1 MTIRKQLFWASTAL
15 MSSFF
20 MAETA
25 SAQSTGTAA
34 VEVEQVVVTGRRGPR
49 TIDGAMVAETVGKS
63 RSSIT
68 QEFIETQAA
77 GQTINEVLN
86 LVPGMSFTN
95 NDAYGSSGGNIRL
108 HGFDGP
114 RISQTFDGM
123 PMNDSGNYSLYT
135 NQQLDSELIG
145 TASVNT
151 GTTDVDSPTASASGG
166 TINLSSIA
174 PTTEFGG
181 QIKGSLGDDDFRRVF
196 ALLNTGEIGPW
207 GTRAWLAYSDQSY
220 DKFKG
225 LGDLNKTQY
234 NFKVY
239 QPIRDNGDF
248 VSLAGH
254 WNRNRNNNYA
264 DLQLKRNADGSASL
278 ADGVTWDSDFDTKY
292 TAPTFRNGEGDY
304 DDNGNRYWGLRQNPS
319 DTGNIRAQSRITLR
333 EGLVFT
339 FDPSFQ
345 YTLATGGSGQYVM
358 AESQD
363 ARVDSRDVS
372 WMALIGSKGAG
383 GVDLNGDGDILDRV
397 RVHSTNNTHTQRYG
411 ISSSLIWKLS
421 DTQTLRAAYTL
432 DDARHRQTGLNSQ
445 IDFSNPS
452 EPRFFDPFAGLRDKE
467 HRIVNQDG
475 YEIRSRDRL
484 SYATLNQFAIEYAGR
499 FLEDTLRV
507 NVGVRAPF
515 FKREM
520 NQNCYSQSKS
530 SSVVCTTEKEIANT
544 NGTVSFAGRNSSS
557 GRPIEYIKPYSRE
570 VKFDDI
576 LPNINVSWNF
586 SGNQWVYGS
595 FAQSLTL
602 PRTDNLYTVFFDA
615 NGDITSPI
623 TEPEKTTTYDFGYRY
638 QTGVLMASANVWYT
652 KFDNR
657 IVSRYDQDLGVS
669 FDSNVG
675 DVDLYGF
682 DSQIGWSPIEGL
694 SLYATASYTD
704 SEIANDYLDGTT
716 VIKTGGKS
724 LTETP
729 DWTFGGRIQY
739 ETGPLQV
746 GAQVKYTGERWV
758 TDENDLYTEAY
769 TVVNADAKFD
779 LGYFGYKNSS
789 LALRIVNLFDENY
802 FGSISGAYNASR
814 NTYAYRG
821 APRTMQAT
829 LTYAF

>member
-1 MTIRKQLFWASTAL
+1 MTNRKQLFWATTAL
-15 MSSFF
+15 MSGVL
-20 MAETA
+20 MAGAA

-34 VEVEQVVVTGRRGPR
+34 VEIGEVVVTGQRGPR
-49 TIDGAMVAETVGKS
+49 TIDGAIVAETVGKS
-63 RSSIT
+63 RSTVTS
-68 QEFIETQAA
+68 EFIETQAA

-123 PMNDSGNYSLYT
+123 PLNDSGNYSLYS

-166 TINLSSIA
+166 TINMSSIA
-174 PTTEFGG
+174 PAMDFGG
-181 QIKGSLGDDDFRRVF
+181 RIKGSLGDNDFRRIF
-196 ALLNTGEIGPW
+196 AQVDTGEVGPL
-207 GTRAWLAYSDQSY
+207 GTRAWFAYSDQSY

-225 LGDLNKTQY
+225 QGDLNKTQY
-234 NFKVY
+234 NFMGY
-239 QPIRDNGDF
+239 QPLRDNGDF
-248 VSLAGH
+248 VSFAGH

-264 DLQLKRNADGSASL
+264 DLQLQRNADGSAGL
-278 ADGVTWDSDFDTKY
+278 ANGVTWNSDFDNTY
-292 TAPTFRNGEGDY
+292 TAPTFRNGQADV
-304 DDNGNRYWGLRQNPS
+304 DSNGNRFWALRQNPS
-319 DTGNIRAQSRITLR
+319 DTGNLRAQSRFTLR
-333 EGLVFT
+333 DNLIFT

-345 YTLATGGSGQYVM
+345 YTLATGGSGQFVLS
-358 AESQD
+358 ETD
-363 ARVDSRDVS
+363 R
-372 WMALIGSKGAG
+372 LIRGSKTTG
-383 GVDLNGDGDILDRV
+383 GVDLNGDGDTLDSV

-432 DDARHRQTGLNSQ
+432 DDARHRQTGHYGQ

-452 EPRFFDPFAGLRDKE
+452 EPRFFDVFAGLHDRE
-467 HRIVNQDG
+467 HRITNLDG
-475 YEIRSRDRL
+475 YELRARDRL
-484 SYATLNQFAIEYAGR
+484 SYATLNQFAVEYAGR
-499 FLEDTLRV
+499 FLDDSLRV

-520 NQNCYSQSKS
+520 NQYCYSQYKS
-530 SSVVCTTEKEIANT
+530 SSVVCSTETAVKQADGTYKLGTRTQSYIA
-544 NGTVSFAGRNSSS
+544 
-557 GRPIEYIKPYSRE
+557 PYSRE

-576 LPNINVSWNF
+576 LPNVNVSWNF
-586 SGNQWVYGS
+586 SGAHSVYGS

-602 PRTDNLYTVFFDA
+602 PRTDNLYTVFFDTD
-615 NGDITSPI
+615 GGITSPI

-638 QTGVLMASANVWYT
+638 QTGTLIASANVWYT

-682 DSQIGWSPIEGL
+682 DSQVGWSPVEGL

-716 VIKTGGKS
+716 LIKTGGKS

-729 DWTFGGRIQY
+729 DWTFGGRVQY

-758 TDENDLYTEAY
+758 TDENDMYTEAY

-789 LALRIVNLFDENY
+789 LALRVVNLLDEKY
-802 FGSISGAYNASR
+802 FGSISGAYNSSR
-814 NTYAYRG
+814 STYAYRG

>member
-1 MTIRKQLFWASTAL
+1 MALRLHHWGYQQMTNRKQLFWATTAL
-15 MSSFF
+15 MSGLLVTG
-20 MAETA
+20 AA

-34 VEVEQVVVTGRRGPR
+34 VEIGEVVVTGQRGPR
-49 TIDGAMVAETVGKS
+49 NIDGAIVAETVGKS
-63 RSSIT
+63 RSTVTS
-68 QEFIETQAA
+68 EFIETQAA

-123 PMNDSGNYSLYT
+123 PLNDSGNYSLYT
-135 NQQLDSELIG
+135 NQQLDSDLIAS
-145 TASVNT
+145 ASVNT

-166 TINLSSIA
+166 TINMSSIT

-181 QIKGSLGDDDFRRVF
+181 RIKGSLGDDNFRRVF
-196 ALLNTGEIGPW
+196 ALLNTGEVGPF

-225 LGDLNKTQY
+225 QGDLNKIQY

-239 QPIRDNGDF
+239 QPLRDNGDF
-248 VSLAGH
+248 ISLAGH

-264 DLQLKRNADGSASL
+264 DLQLQRNADGSAGL
-278 ADGVTWDSDFDTKY
+278 ANGVTWDSDFDNKY
-292 TAPTFRNGEGDY
+292 TAPTYRTGVADVDSNS
-304 DDNGNRYWGLRQNPS
+304 NRFWALRQNPS
-319 DTGNIRAQSRITLR
+319 DTGNLRAQSRFTLR
-333 EGLVFT
+333 DNLIFT

-345 YTLATGGSGQYVM
+345 YTLATGGSGQFVLS
-358 AESQD
+358 ETD
-363 ARVDSRDVS
+363 RTIR
-372 WMALIGSKGAG
+372 GSKTTG
-383 GVDLNGDGDILDRV
+383 GVDLNGDGDTLDSV

-432 DDARHRQTGLNSQ
+432 DDARHRQTGLNSL
-445 IDFSNPS
+445 IDFSNPT
-452 EPRFFDPFAGLRDKE
+452 EPRFFDAFAGLRDKE
-467 HRIVNQDG
+467 HRIVNLDG

-484 SYATLNQFAIEYAGR
+484 SYAILNQFAVEYAGR

-507 NVGVRAPF
+507 NVGIRAPF

-520 NQNCYSQSKS
+520 NQYCYSQYKS
-530 SSVVCTTEKEIANT
+530 SSVVCSTETAVKQADGTYKLGTRTQSYIA
-544 NGTVSFAGRNSSS
+544 
-557 GRPIEYIKPYSRE
+557 PYERE

-576 LPNINVSWNF
+576 LPNVNVSWNV
-586 SGNQWVYGS
+586 SGAHWVYGS

-602 PRTDNLYTVFFDA
+602 PRTDNLYTVYFDA

-638 QTGVLMASANVWYT
+638 QTGALIASANVWYT

-682 DSQIGWSPIEGL
+682 DSQIGWSPVEGL

-716 VIKTGGKS
+716 LIKTGGKS

-729 DWTFGGRIQY
+729 DWTFGGRVQY

-758 TDENDLYTEAY
+758 TDENDMYTEGY
-769 TVVNADAKFD
+769 TVVNADAQFD

-789 LALRIVNLFDENY
+789 LALRVVNLLDEKY
-802 FGSISGAYNASR
+802 FGSISGAYNSSR
-814 NTYAYRG
+814 STYAYRG
-821 APRTMQAT
+821 APRTLQAT
-829 LTYAF
+829 VTYAF

>member
-1 MTIRKQLFWASTAL
+1 MTNRKQLFWATTAL
-15 MSSFF
+15 MSGLF
-20 MAETA
+20 MAGAA

-34 VEVEQVVVTGRRGPR
+34 VEIGEVVVTGQRGPR
-49 TIDGAMVAETVGKS
+49 NIDGAIVAETVGKS
-63 RSSIT
+63 RSTVT
-68 QEFIETQAA
+68 QEFIESQAS

-86 LVPGMSFTN
+86 LDPGMSFTN

-123 PMNDSGNYSLYT
+123 PLNDSGNYSLYS
-135 NQQLDSELIG
+135 NQQLDGELIG

-166 TINLSSIA
+166 TINMSSIGA
-174 PTTEFGG
+174 TPDFGG
-181 QIKGSLGDDDFRRVF
+181 RIKASYGDNDFRRIF
-196 ALLNTGEIGPW
+196 GLLNTGEVGPF

-220 DKFKG
+220 DKYKG
-225 LGDLNKTQY
+225 QGDLGKIQY
-234 NFKVY
+234 NFKVF

-248 VSLAGH
+248 ISLAGH

-264 DLQLKRNADGSASL
+264 DLQLQRNADGSAGL
-278 ADGVTWDSDFDTKY
+278 ANGVTWNSDFDNNY
-292 TAPTFRNGEGDY
+292 TAPTFRKGVADVDG
-304 DDNGNRYWGLRQNPS
+304 NGNRFWSLRQNPS
-319 DTGNIRAQSRITLR
+319 DTGNLRAQSRFTLR
-333 EGLVFT
+333 DNLIFT

-345 YTLATGGSGQYVM
+345 YTLATGGSGQFTLR
-358 AESQD
+358 END
-363 ARVDSRDVS
+363 A
-372 WMALIGSKGAG
+372 ALRGSKTTG
-383 GVDLNGDGDILDRV
+383 GVDLNGDTDILDTV
-397 RVHSTNNTHTQRYG
+397 RVHSTNVTHTQRYG

-432 DDARHRQTGLNSQ
+432 DHARHRQTGLYGQ
-445 IDFSNPS
+445 IDFSNPT
-452 EPRFFDPFAGLRDKE
+452 EPRFFDAFAGLRDEE
-467 HRIVNQDG
+467 HRIVNLDG
-475 YEIRSRDRL
+475 YELRARDRL
-484 SYATLNQFAIEYAGR
+484 SYAILNQFAVEYAGR

-507 NVGVRAPF
+507 NVGIRAPY

-520 NQNCYSQSKS
+520 NQYCYSQYKS
-530 SSVVCTTEKEIANT
+530 SSVVCSTENAVKQADGTYKLGTRSQSYIA
-544 NGTVSFAGRNSSS
+544 
-557 GRPIEYIKPYSRE
+557 PYSRE

-576 LPNINVSWNF
+576 LPNVNVSWNF
-586 SGNQWVYGS
+586 TGAHWVYGS

-602 PRTDNLYTVFFDA
+602 PRTDNLYTVFFDTD
-615 NGDITSPI
+615 GEITSPI
-623 TEPEKTTTYDFGYRY
+623 TQPEKTTTYDFGYRY
-638 QTGVLMASANVWYT
+638 QTGTLIASANVWYT

-682 DSQIGWSPIEGL
+682 DSQIGWSPVEGL

-729 DWTFGGRIQY
+729 DWTFGGRVQY
-739 ETGPLQV
+739 ETGPLQL

-758 TDENDLYTEAY
+758 TDENDMFTEAY

-779 LGYFGYKNSS
+779 LGYFGYKNSN
-789 LALRIVNLFDENY
+789 LALRIVNLLDEKY
-802 FGSISGAYNASR
+802 FGSISGAYNSSR
-814 NTYAYRG
+814 STYAYRG
-821 APRTMQAT
+821 APRTLQAT

>member
-1 MTIRKQLFWASTAL
+1 MTTRKQLFWATTAL
-15 MSSFF
+15 VSGVL
-20 MAETA
+20 MAGAA

-34 VEVEQVVVTGRRGPR
+34 VEIGEVVVTGQRGPR
-49 TIDGAMVAETVGKS
+49 TIDGAIVAEKVGKS
-63 RSSIT
+63 RSTVTS
-68 QEFIETQAA
+68 EFIETQAA

-123 PMNDSGNYSLYT
+123 PLNDSGNYSLYT
-135 NQQLDSELIG
+135 NQQLDSDLIAS
-145 TASVNT
+145 ASVNT

-166 TINLSSIA
+166 TINMSSIN
-174 PTTEFGG
+174 PTSEFGG
-181 QIKGSLGDDDFRRVF
+181 RIKGSLGDDNFRRVF
-196 ALLNTGEIGPW
+196 ALVNTGEVGPF
-207 GTRAWLAYSDQSY
+207 GTSAWFAYSDQSY

-225 LGDLNKTQY
+225 RGDLNKTQY

-239 QPIRDNGDF
+239 QPLRDNGDF
-248 VSLAGH
+248 VSVAAH

-264 DLQLKRNADGSASL
+264 DLQLQRNADGSASL
-278 ADGVTWDSDFDTKY
+278 ANGVTWNSDFDTKY
-292 TAPTFRNGEGDY
+292 NLPTPCLDSNKNPIPGAQCDT
-304 DDNGNRYWGLRQNPS
+304 NSNRFWALRQNPS
-319 DTGNIRAQSRITLR
+319 DTGNIRAQSRFTLR
-333 EGLVFT
+333 DNLIFT

-345 YTLATGGSGQYVM
+345 YTLATGGSGQFVLS
-358 AESQD
+358 ETD
-363 ARVDSRDVS
+363 RTIR
-372 WMALIGSKGAG
+372 GSKTTG
-383 GVDLNGDGDILDRV
+383 GVDLNGDGDILDSV

-421 DTQTLRAAYTL
+421 DSQTLRAAYTL
-432 DDARHRQTGLNSQ
+432 DDARHRQTGLNSL
-445 IDFSNPS
+445 IDFSNPTD
-452 EPRFFDPFAGLRDKE
+452 PRFFDPFAGLRDKE
-467 HRIVNQDG
+467 HRIVNLDG

-484 SYATLNQFAIEYAGR
+484 SYATLNQLAVEYSGR

-507 NVGVRAPF
+507 SVGIRAPF

-520 NQNCYSQSKS
+520 NQNCYSQSKT
-530 SSVVCTTEKEIANT
+530 SSVACTTETAVKQPDGTYKLGTRTQSYIA
-544 NGTVSFAGRNSSS
+544 
-557 GRPIEYIKPYSRE
+557 PYSRE
-570 VKFDDI
+570 VEFDDI

-586 SGNQWVYGS
+586 SGAHSVYGS

-602 PRTDNLYTVFFDA
+602 PRTDNLYTVFFDTD
-615 NGDITSPI
+615 GDITSPI

-638 QTGVLMASANVWYT
+638 QTGTLIASANLWYT
-652 KFDNR
+652 QFQNR

-682 DSQIGWSPIEGL
+682 DSQVGWSPVEGL

-729 DWTFGGRIQY
+729 DWTFGGRVQY

-758 TDENDLYTEAY
+758 TDVNDLYTEAY

-789 LALRIVNLFDENY
+789 LALRVVNLFDEKY
-802 FGSISGAYNASR
+802 FGSISGATDATKA
-814 NTYAYRG
+814 TYAYRG
-821 APRTMQAT
+821 APRTLQAT
-829 LTYAF
+829 VTYAF

>member
-1 MTIRKQLFWASTAL
+1 MTNRKQLFWATTAL
-15 MSSFF
+15 MSGVL
-20 MAETA
+20 MAGAA

-34 VEVEQVVVTGRRGPR
+34 VEIGEVVVTGQRGPR
-49 TIDGAMVAETVGKS
+49 NIDGAIVAETVGKS
-63 RSSIT
+63 RSTVTS
-68 QEFIETQAA
+68 EFIETQAA

-123 PMNDSGNYSLYT
+123 PLNDSGNYSLYT
-135 NQQLDSELIG
+135 NQQLDSDLIAS
-145 TASVNT
+145 ASVNT

-166 TINLSSIA
+166 TINMSSIT

-181 QIKGSLGDDDFRRVF
+181 RIKASLGDDNFRRVF
-196 ALLNTGEIGPW
+196 ALLNTGEVGPF

-225 LGDLNKTQY
+225 QGDLNKIQY

-239 QPIRDNGDF
+239 QPLRDNGDF
-248 VSLAGH
+248 ISLAGH

-264 DLQLKRNADGSASL
+264 DLQLQRNADGSAGL
-278 ADGVTWDSDFDTKY
+278 ATGVTWDSDFDNKY
-292 TAPTFRNGEGDY
+292 TAPTYRTGVADVDSNS
-304 DDNGNRYWGLRQNPS
+304 NRFWALRQNPS
-319 DTGNIRAQSRITLR
+319 DTGNLRAQSRFTLR
-333 EGLVFT
+333 DNLIFT

-345 YTLATGGSGQYVM
+345 YTLATGGSGQFVLS
-358 AESQD
+358 ETD
-363 ARVDSRDVS
+363 RTIR
-372 WMALIGSKGAG
+372 GSKTTG
-383 GVDLNGDGDILDRV
+383 GVDLNGDGDTLDSV

-432 DDARHRQTGLNSQ
+432 DDARHRQTGLNSL
-445 IDFSNPS
+445 IDFSNPT
-452 EPRFFDPFAGLRDKE
+452 EPRFFDAFAGLRDKE
-467 HRIVNQDG
+467 HRIVNLDG

-484 SYATLNQFAIEYAGR
+484 SYAILNQFAVEYAGR

-507 NVGVRAPF
+507 NVGIRAPF

-520 NQNCYSQSKS
+520 NQYCYSQYKS
-530 SSVVCTTEKEIANT
+530 SSVVCSTETAVKQADGTYKLGTRTQSYIA
-544 NGTVSFAGRNSSS
+544 
-557 GRPIEYIKPYSRE
+557 PYERE

-576 LPNINVSWNF
+576 LPNVNVSWNV
-586 SGNQWVYGS
+586 SGAHWVYGS

-602 PRTDNLYTVFFDA
+602 PRTDNLYTVYFDA

-638 QTGVLMASANVWYT
+638 QTGALIASANVWYT

-682 DSQIGWSPIEGL
+682 DSQIGWSPVEGL

-716 VIKTGGKS
+716 LIKTGGKS

-729 DWTFGGRIQY
+729 DWTFGGRVQY

-758 TDENDLYTEAY
+758 TDENDMYTEGY
-769 TVVNADAKFD
+769 TVVNADAQFD

-789 LALRIVNLFDENY
+789 LALRVVNLLDEKY
-802 FGSISGAYNASR
+802 FGSISGAYNSSR
-814 NTYAYRG
+814 STYAYRG
-821 APRTMQAT
+821 APRTLQAT
-829 LTYAF
+829 VTYAF

>member
-1 MTIRKQLFWASTAL
+1 MTNRKQLFWATTAL
-15 MSSFF
+15 MSGVL
-20 MAETA
+20 MAGAA

-34 VEVEQVVVTGRRGPR
+34 VEIDEVVVTGQRGPR
-49 TIDGAMVAETVGKS
+49 NIDGAIVAETVGKS
-63 RSSIT
+63 RSTVTS
-68 QEFIETQAA
+68 EFIETQAA

-123 PMNDSGNYSLYT
+123 PLNDSGNYSLYT
-135 NQQLDSELIG
+135 NQQLDSDLIAS
-145 TASVNT
+145 ASVNT

-166 TINLSSIA
+166 TINMSSIR

-181 QIKGSLGDDDFRRVF
+181 RIKGSLGDDNFRRVF
-196 ALLNTGEIGPW
+196 ALLNTGEVGPL
-207 GTRAWLAYSDQSY
+207 GTTAWFAYSDQSY

-225 LGDLNKTQY
+225 QGDLNKTQY
-234 NFKVY
+234 NFKVF
-239 QPIRDNGDF
+239 QPLRDNGDF

-264 DLQLKRNADGSASL
+264 DLQLQRNADGSASL
-278 ADGVTWDSDFDTKY
+278 ANGVTWDSDFDNTY
-292 TAPTFRNGEGDY
+292 TAPTYRNGVADVDG
-304 DDNGNRYWGLRQNPS
+304 NSNRYWGLRQNPS
-319 DTGNIRAQSRITLR
+319 DTGNLRAQSRFTLR
-333 EGLVFT
+333 DNLIFT

-345 YTLATGGSGQYVM
+345 YTLATGGSGQFVLS
-358 AESQD
+358 ETDRLIRGSQTT
-363 ARVDSRDVS
+363 
-372 WMALIGSKGAG
+372 G
-383 GVDLNGDGDILDRV
+383 GVDLNGDGDTMDSV
-397 RVHSTNNTHTQRYG
+397 RVHSTSNTHTQRYG

-421 DTQTLRAAYTL
+421 DTQTLRGAYTL
-432 DDARHRQTGLNSQ
+432 DNARHRQTGMYGQ
-445 IDFSNPS
+445 IDFSNPT
-452 EPRFFDPFAGLRDKE
+452 EPRFFDVFAGLHDKE
-467 HRIVNQDG
+467 HRIANLDG
-475 YEIRSRDRL
+475 YELRSRDRL
-484 SYATLNQFAIEYAGR
+484 SYAILNQFAVEYAGR

-530 SSVVCTTEKEIANT
+530 SSVVCSTETAVKQADGTYKLGTRSQSYIA
-544 NGTVSFAGRNSSS
+544 
-557 GRPIEYIKPYSRE
+557 PYSRE
-570 VKFDDI
+570 VEFDDI
-576 LPNINVSWNF
+576 LPNVNVSWNF
-586 SGNQWVYGS
+586 TGAHWVYGS

-602 PRTDNLYTVFFDA
+602 PRTDNLYTVFFDTD
-615 NGDITSPI
+615 GDITSPI

-638 QTGVLMASANVWYT
+638 QTGTLIASANVWYT

-682 DSQIGWSPIEGL
+682 DSQIGWSPVEGL

-729 DWTFGGRIQY
+729 DWTFGGRVQY

-789 LALRIVNLFDENY
+789 LALRVVNLLDEKY
-802 FGSISGAYNASR
+802 FGSISGATNASR
-814 NTYAYRG
+814 STYAYRG
-821 APRTMQAT
+821 APRTLQAT

>member
-1 MTIRKQLFWASTAL
+1 MNNRKSLIWATTAL
-15 MSSFF
+15 VGSLAFVG
-20 MAETA
+20 AA
-25 SAQSTGTAA
+25 SAQSTGTEA
-34 VEVEQVVVTGRRGPR
+34 VEVQEVVVTGARGPR
-49 TIDGAMVAETVGKS
+49 TIDGAIVAETVGKS
-63 RSSIT
+63 RSTIT
-68 QEFIETQAA
+68 QEFISTQAA
-77 GQTINEVLN
+77 GQSINEILN

-123 PMNDSGNYSLYT
+123 PLNDSGNYSLYS

-145 TASVNT
+145 SASVNT

-166 TINLSSIA
+166 TINMSSIA
-174 PTTEFGG
+174 VPSEFGG
-181 QIKGSLGDDDFRRVF
+181 RVIGSLGDNAFRRVF
-196 ALLNTGEIGPW
+196 AQLNTGEVGPF
-207 GTRAWLAYSDQSY
+207 GTRAWFAYSDQSY
-220 DKFKG
+220 DKYKG
-225 LGDLNKTQY
+225 QGDLNKTQY
-234 NFKVY
+234 NFKVF

-264 DLQLKRNADGSASL
+264 DLQLQRNADGSASL
-278 ADGVTWDSDFDTKY
+278 ANGVTWNSDFDNNY
-292 TAPTFRNGEGDY
+292 TAPTYRNGLADVDG
-304 DDNGNRYWGLRQNPS
+304 NSNRYWALRQNPS
-319 DTGNIRAQSRITLR
+319 DTGNIRAQSRFTLADN
-333 EGLVFT
+333 LIFT

-345 YTLATGGSGQYVM
+345 YTLATGGSGQFVLS
-358 AESQD
+358 ETD
-363 ARVDSRDVS
+363 RTIR
-372 WMALIGSKGAG
+372 GSKTTG
-383 GVDLNGDGDILDRV
+383 GVDLNGDGDILDSV

-432 DDARHRQTGLNSQ
+432 DDARHRQTGLNSK
-445 IDFSNPS
+445 IDFSNPTS
-452 EPRFFDPFAGLRDKE
+452 PRFFDAFAGLRDE
-467 HRIVNQDG
+467 GHRIVNLDG

-484 SYATLNQFAIEYAGR
+484 SSAILNQFAVEYVGR
-499 FLEDTLRV
+499 FLDDSVRV
-507 NVGVRAPF
+507 NLGLRAPF
-515 FKREM
+515 FKREL

-530 SSVVCTTEKEIANT
+530 SSVVCGTETAVRQAD
-544 NGTVSFAGRNSSS
+544 GTFKLGTRTASYLA
-557 GRPIEYIKPYSRE
+557 PYSRE
-570 VKFDDI
+570 VEFDDI
-576 LPNINVSWNF
+576 LPNVNVSWNF
-586 SGNQWVYGS
+586 SGPHSVYGS

-602 PRTDNLYTVFFDA
+602 PRTDNLYTVFFDTA
-615 NGDITSPI
+615 GNITSPI

-638 QTGVLMASANVWYT
+638 QTGTLIASANAWYT

-657 IVSRYDQDLGVS
+657 IVSRFDQDLGVS

-675 DVDLYGF
+675 NVDLYGF
-682 DSQIGWSPIEGL
+682 DSQIGWSPVEGL

-716 VIKTGGKS
+716 IVRTGGKS

-729 DWTFGGRIQY
+729 DWTFGGRVQY

-746 GAQVKYTGERWV
+746 GAQVKYTGERFV

-789 LALRIVNLFDENY
+789 AALRVVNLLDEEY
-802 FGSISGAYNASR
+802 FGSISGARNASSS
-814 NTYAYRG
+814 TFAFRG
-821 APRTMQAT
+821 APRTIQAT
-829 LTYAF
+829 VTYAF

>member
-1 MTIRKQLFWASTAL
+1 MNTRKSLIWATTAL
-15 MSSFF
+15 AGSLAF
-20 MAETA
+20 AGAA
-25 SAQSTGTAA
+25 SAQSTGTEA
-34 VEVEQVVVTGRRGPR
+34 VEVGEVVVTGVRGPR
-49 TIDGAMVAETVGKS
+49 TIDGVIAAESVGKS
-63 RSSIT
+63 RSTVT
-68 QEFIETQAA
+68 QEFISTQAA
-77 GQTINEVLN
+77 GQSINEVLN

-123 PMNDSGNYSLYT
+123 PLNDSGNYSLYT
-135 NQQLDSELIG
+135 NQQLDGELIG
-145 TASVNT
+145 SASVNT

-166 TINLSSIA
+166 TINMSSIA
-174 PTTEFGG
+174 VPSEFGG
-181 QIKGSLGDDDFRRVF
+181 RVIGSYGDNDFRRVF
-196 ALLNTGEIGPW
+196 AQLNTGEVGPF

-220 DKFKG
+220 DKYKG
-225 LGDLNKTQY
+225 QGDLNKIQY
-234 NFKVY
+234 NFKIF
-239 QPIRDNGDF
+239 QPIRSNGDF

-264 DLQLKRNADGSASL
+264 DLQLQRNADGSAGL
-278 ADGVTWDSDFDTKY
+278 ANGVTWNSDFDNNYY
-292 TAPTFRNGEGDY
+292 TTPTFRNGLADLESTSSSTS
-304 DDNGNRYWGLRQNPS
+304 RYWALRQNPS
-319 DTGNIRAQSRITLR
+319 DTGNLRAQSRFTLADN
-333 EGLVFT
+333 LIFT

-358 AESQD
+358 AESAAGASGASD
-363 ARVDSRDVS
+363 TS
-372 WMALIGSKGAG
+372 WMPLAGSSGTG

-432 DDARHRQTGLNSQ
+432 DDARHRQTGLNSR
-445 IDFSNPS
+445 IDFSNPTA
-452 EPRFFDPFAGLRDKE
+452 PRFFDPFAGLRDEE
-467 HRIVNQDG
+467 HRIINRDG
-475 YEIRSRDRL
+475 YEIRVRDRL
-484 SYATLNQFAIEYAGR
+484 SYATLNQFAVEYVGR
-499 FLEDTLRV
+499 FLDDSLRL
-507 NVGVRAPF
+507 NLGIRAPF

-520 NQNCYSQSKS
+520 NQYCYSQSRS
-530 SSVVCTTEKEIANT
+530 SSVVCTTETAVRQTDGTYKVGTRAQSYIA
-544 NGTVSFAGRNSSS
+544 
-557 GRPIEYIKPYSRE
+557 PYSRD

-576 LPNINVSWNF
+576 LPNVNVSWNF
-586 SGNQWVYGS
+586 AGAHSVYGS

-615 NGDITSPI
+615 DGDITSPI
-623 TEPEKTTTYDFGYRY
+623 TEPEKTTTYDVGYRY
-638 QTGVLMASANVWYT
+638 QTGTLIASANVWYT

-657 IVSRYDQDLGVS
+657 IVSRYDQELGVS

-675 DVDLYGF
+675 AVDLYGF
-682 DSQIGWSPIEGL
+682 DSQVGWSPVEGL

-716 VIKTGGKS
+716 VVRTGGKS

-729 DWTFGGRIQY
+729 DWTFGGRVQY

-789 LALRIVNLFDENY
+789 LALSVVNLLDEEY
-802 FGSISGAYNASR
+802 FGSISGARNASSS
-814 NTYAYRG
+814 TYAYRG
-821 APRTMQAT
+821 APRTVQAT
-829 LTYAF
+829 VTYAF

>member
-333 EGLVFT
+333 EGLIFT

-397 RVHSTNNTHTQRYG
+397 RVHS
-411 ISSSLIWKLS
+411 
-421 DTQTLRAAYTL
+421 
-432 DDARHRQTGLNSQ
+432 
-445 IDFSNPS
+445 
-452 EPRFFDPFAGLRDKE
+452 
-467 HRIVNQDG
+467 NQ
-475 YEIRSRDRL
+475 
-484 SYATLNQFAIEYAGR
+484 QH
-499 FLEDTLRV
+499 
-507 NVGVRAPF
+507 
-515 FKREM
+515 
-520 NQNCYSQSKS
+520 
-530 SSVVCTTEKEIANT
+530 
-544 NGTVSFAGRNSSS
+544 
-557 GRPIEYIKPYSRE
+557 PY
-570 VKFDDI
+570 
-576 LPNINVSWNF
+576 P
-586 SGNQWVYGS
+586 
-595 FAQSLTL
+595 
-602 PRTDNLYTVFFDA
+602 
-615 NGDITSPI
+615 
-623 TEPEKTTTYDFGYRY
+623 
-638 QTGVLMASANVWYT
+638 
-652 KFDNR
+652 
-657 IVSRYDQDLGVS
+657 
-669 FDSNVG
+669 
-675 DVDLYGF
+675 
-682 DSQIGWSPIEGL
+682 
-694 SLYATASYTD
+694 
-704 SEIANDYLDGTT
+704 
-716 VIKTGGKS
+716 
-724 LTETP
+724 
-729 DWTFGGRIQY
+729 
-739 ETGPLQV
+739 
-746 GAQVKYTGERWV
+746 
-758 TDENDLYTEAY
+758 
-769 TVVNADAKFD
+769 
-779 LGYFGYKNSS
+779 
-789 LALRIVNLFDENY
+789 ALRHQLVADLEAVGHADSARRLHP
-802 FGSISGAYNASR
+802 G
-814 NTYAYRG
+814 
-821 APRTMQAT
+821 
-829 LTYAF
+829 

>member
-1 MTIRKQLFWASTAL
+1 MTTRKQLFWATTAL
-15 MSSFF
+15 MSGVL
-20 MAETA
+20 MAGAA

-34 VEVEQVVVTGRRGPR
+34 VEIDEVVVTGQRGPR
-49 TIDGAMVAETVGKS
+49 TIDGAIVAEKVGKS
-63 RSSIT
+63 RSTIT

-123 PMNDSGNYSLYT
+123 PLNDSGNYSLYT
-135 NQQLDSELIG
+135 NQQLDSDLIAS
-145 TASVNT
+145 ASVNT

-166 TINLSSIA
+166 TINMSSIR

-181 QIKGSLGDDDFRRVF
+181 RIKGSLGDDNFRRVF
-196 ALLNTGEIGPW
+196 ALLNTGEVGPL
-207 GTRAWLAYSDQSY
+207 GTTAWFAYSDQSY

-225 LGDLNKTQY
+225 QGDLNKTQY
-234 NFKVY
+234 NFKVF
-239 QPIRDNGDF
+239 QPLRDNGDF

-264 DLQLKRNADGSASL
+264 DLQLQRNADGSASL
-278 ADGVTWDSDFDTKY
+278 ANGVTWDSDFDNSY
-292 TAPTFRNGEGDY
+292 TAPTYRNGVADVDG
-304 DDNGNRYWGLRQNPS
+304 NSNRYWGLRQNPS
-319 DTGNIRAQSRITLR
+319 DTGNLRAQSRFTLR
-333 EGLVFT
+333 DNLIFT

-345 YTLATGGSGQYVM
+345 YTLATGGSGQFVLS
-358 AESQD
+358 ETDRLIRGSQTT
-363 ARVDSRDVS
+363 
-372 WMALIGSKGAG
+372 G
-383 GVDLNGDGDILDRV
+383 GVDLNGDGDTMDSV
-397 RVHSTNNTHTQRYG
+397 RVHSTSNTHTQRYG

-421 DTQTLRAAYTL
+421 DTQTLRGAYTL
-432 DDARHRQTGLNSQ
+432 DNARHRQTGMYGQ
-445 IDFSNPS
+445 IDFSNPT
-452 EPRFFDPFAGLRDKE
+452 EPRFFDVFAGLHDKE
-467 HRIVNQDG
+467 HRIANLDG
-475 YEIRSRDRL
+475 YELRSRDRL
-484 SYATLNQFAIEYAGR
+484 SYAILNQFAVEYAGR

-530 SSVVCTTEKEIANT
+530 SSVVCSTETAVKQADGTYKLGTRSQSYIA
-544 NGTVSFAGRNSSS
+544 
-557 GRPIEYIKPYSRE
+557 PYSRE
-570 VKFDDI
+570 VEFDDI
-576 LPNINVSWNF
+576 LPNVNVSWNF
-586 SGNQWVYGS
+586 TGAHWVYGS

-602 PRTDNLYTVFFDA
+602 PRTDNLYTVFFDTD
-615 NGDITSPI
+615 GDITSPI

-638 QTGVLMASANVWYT
+638 QTGTLIASANVWYT

-682 DSQIGWSPIEGL
+682 DSQIGWSPVEGL

-729 DWTFGGRIQY
+729 DWTFGGRVQY

-789 LALRIVNLFDENY
+789 LALRVVNLLDEKY
-802 FGSISGAYNASR
+802 FGSISGATNASR
-814 NTYAYRG
+814 STYAYRG
-821 APRTMQAT
+821 APRTLQAT

>member
-1 MTIRKQLFWASTAL
+1 MTNRKQLFWATTAL
-15 MSSFF
+15 MSGLLVTG
-20 MAETA
+20 AA

-34 VEVEQVVVTGRRGPR
+34 VEIGEVVVTGQRGPR
-49 TIDGAMVAETVGKS
+49 NIDGAIVAETVGKS
-63 RSSIT
+63 RSTVTS
-68 QEFIETQAA
+68 EFIETQAA

-123 PMNDSGNYSLYT
+123 PLNDSGNYSLYT
-135 NQQLDSELIG
+135 NQQLDSDLIAS
-145 TASVNT
+145 ASVNT

-166 TINLSSIA
+166 TINMSSIT

-181 QIKGSLGDDDFRRVF
+181 RIKGSLGDDNFRRVF
-196 ALLNTGEIGPW
+196 ALLNTGEVGPF

-225 LGDLNKTQY
+225 QGDLNKIQY

-239 QPIRDNGDF
+239 QPLRDNGDF
-248 VSLAGH
+248 ISLAGH

-264 DLQLKRNADGSASL
+264 DLQLQRNADGSAGL
-278 ADGVTWDSDFDTKY
+278 ANGVTWDSDFDNKY
-292 TAPTFRNGEGDY
+292 TAPTYRTGVADVDSNS
-304 DDNGNRYWGLRQNPS
+304 NRFWALRQNPS
-319 DTGNIRAQSRITLR
+319 DTGNLRAQSRFTLR
-333 EGLVFT
+333 DNLIFT

-345 YTLATGGSGQYVM
+345 YTLATGGSGQFVLS
-358 AESQD
+358 ETD
-363 ARVDSRDVS
+363 RTIR
-372 WMALIGSKGAG
+372 GSKTTG
-383 GVDLNGDGDILDRV
+383 GVDLNGDGDTLDSV

-432 DDARHRQTGLNSQ
+432 DDARHRQTGLNSL
-445 IDFSNPS
+445 IDFSNPT
-452 EPRFFDPFAGLRDKE
+452 EPRFFDAFAGLRDKE
-467 HRIVNQDG
+467 HRIVNLDG

-484 SYATLNQFAIEYAGR
+484 SYAILNQFAVEYAGR

-507 NVGVRAPF
+507 NVGIRAPF

-520 NQNCYSQSKS
+520 NQYCYSQYKS
-530 SSVVCTTEKEIANT
+530 SSVVCSTETAVKQADGTYKLGTRTQSYIA
-544 NGTVSFAGRNSSS
+544 
-557 GRPIEYIKPYSRE
+557 PYERE

-576 LPNINVSWNF
+576 LPNVNVSWNV
-586 SGNQWVYGS
+586 SGAHWVYGS

-602 PRTDNLYTVFFDA
+602 PRTDNLYTVYFDA

-638 QTGVLMASANVWYT
+638 QTGALIASANVWYT

-682 DSQIGWSPIEGL
+682 DSQIGWSPVEGL

-716 VIKTGGKS
+716 LIKTGGKS

-729 DWTFGGRIQY
+729 DWTFGGRVQY

-758 TDENDLYTEAY
+758 TDENDMYTEGY
-769 TVVNADAKFD
+769 TVVNADAQFD

-789 LALRIVNLFDENY
+789 LALRVVNLLDEKY
-802 FGSISGAYNASR
+802 FGSISGAYNSSR
-814 NTYAYRG
+814 STYAYRG
-821 APRTMQAT
+821 APRTLQAT
-829 LTYAF
+829 VTYAF

>member
-1 MTIRKQLFWASTAL
+1 MTTRKQLFWATTAL
-15 MSSFF
+15 MSGVL
-20 MAETA
+20 MAGAA

-34 VEVEQVVVTGRRGPR
+34 VEIGEVVVTGQRGPR
-49 TIDGAMVAETVGKS
+49 TIDGAIVAEKVGKS
-63 RSSIT
+63 RSTVTS
-68 QEFIETQAA
+68 EFIETQAA

-123 PMNDSGNYSLYT
+123 PLNDSGNYSLYS

-166 TINLSSIA
+166 TINMSSIN
-174 PTTEFGG
+174 PMTEFGG
-181 QIKGSLGDDDFRRVF
+181 RIKTSLGDNDFRRVF
-196 ALLNTGEIGPW
+196 AQVDSGEFGPW

-220 DKFKG
+220 DKYKG
-225 LGDLNKTQY
+225 QGDLNKIQY
-234 NFKVY
+234 NFKVF
-239 QPIRDNGDF
+239 QPLRDNGDF

-264 DLQLKRNADGSASL
+264 DLQLQRNADGSASL
-278 ADGVTWDSDFDTKY
+278 ANGVTWDSDFDTKY
-292 TAPTFRNGEGDY
+292 NLPTPCLDANKNPIAGAQCDT
-304 DDNGNRYWGLRQNPS
+304 NSNRFWALRQNPS
-319 DTGNIRAQSRITLR
+319 DTGNLRAQSRFTLR
-333 EGLVFT
+333 DGLIFT

-345 YTLATGGSGQYVM
+345 YTLATGGSGQYVLS
-358 AESQD
+358 ETD
-363 ARVDSRDVS
+363 RTIR
-372 WMALIGSKGAG
+372 GSKTTG
-383 GVDLNGDGDILDRV
+383 GVDLNGDGDILDSV

-421 DTQTLRAAYTL
+421 DTQTLRGAYTL
-432 DDARHRQTGLNSQ
+432 DHARHRQTGLNSL
-445 IDFSNPS
+445 IDFSNPT
-452 EPRFFDPFAGLRDKE
+452 EPRFFDPFAGLRDEE
-467 HRIVNQDG
+467 HRIYNLDG

-484 SYATLNQFAIEYAGR
+484 SYAILNQFAVEYAGR

-530 SSVVCTTEKEIANT
+530 SSVVCSTETAVKQADGTYKLGTRSQSYIA
-544 NGTVSFAGRNSSS
+544 
-557 GRPIEYIKPYSRE
+557 PYSRE
-570 VKFDDI
+570 VEFDDI
-576 LPNINVSWNF
+576 LPNVNVSWNF
-586 SGNQWVYGS
+586 TGAHWVYGS

-602 PRTDNLYTVFFDA
+602 PRTDNLYTVFFDTD
-615 NGDITSPI
+615 GDITSPI

-638 QTGVLMASANVWYT
+638 QTGTLIASANVWYT

-682 DSQIGWSPIEGL
+682 DSQIGWSPVEGL

-729 DWTFGGRIQY
+729 DWTFGGRVQY

-758 TDENDLYTEAY
+758 TDENDMYTEAY

-789 LALRIVNLFDENY
+789 LALRVVNLLDEKY

-814 NTYAYRG
+814 STYAYRG
-821 APRTMQAT
+821 APRTLQAT
-829 LTYAF
+829 VTYAF

>member
-1 MTIRKQLFWASTAL
+1 MTTRKQLFWATTAL
-15 MSSFF
+15 VSGVL
-20 MAETA
+20 MAGAA

-34 VEVEQVVVTGRRGPR
+34 VEIGEVVVTGQRGPR
-49 TIDGAMVAETVGKS
+49 TIDGAIVAEKVGKS
-63 RSSIT
+63 RSTVTS
-68 QEFIETQAA
+68 EFIETQAA

-123 PMNDSGNYSLYT
+123 PLNDSGNYSLYT
-135 NQQLDSELIG
+135 NQQLDSDLIAS
-145 TASVNT
+145 ASVNT

-166 TINLSSIA
+166 TINMSSIN
-174 PTTEFGG
+174 PTSEFGG
-181 QIKGSLGDDDFRRVF
+181 RIKGSLGDDNFRRVF
-196 ALLNTGEIGPW
+196 ALVNTGEVGPF
-207 GTRAWLAYSDQSY
+207 GTSAWFAYSDQSY

-225 LGDLNKTQY
+225 RGDLNKTQY

-239 QPIRDNGDF
+239 QPLRDNGDF
-248 VSLAGH
+248 VSVAAH

-264 DLQLKRNADGSASL
+264 DLQLQRNADGSASL
-278 ADGVTWDSDFDTKY
+278 ANGVTWNSDFDTKY
-292 TAPTFRNGEGDY
+292 NLPTPCLDSNKNPIPGAQCDT
-304 DDNGNRYWGLRQNPS
+304 NSNRFWALRQNPS
-319 DTGNIRAQSRITLR
+319 DTGNIRAQSRFTLR
-333 EGLVFT
+333 DNLIFT

-345 YTLATGGSGQYVM
+345 YTLATGGSGQFVLS
-358 AESQD
+358 ETD
-363 ARVDSRDVS
+363 RTIR
-372 WMALIGSKGAG
+372 GSKTTG
-383 GVDLNGDGDILDRV
+383 GVDLNGDGDILDSV

-421 DTQTLRAAYTL
+421 DSQTLRAAYTL
-432 DDARHRQTGLNSQ
+432 DDARHRQTGLNSL
-445 IDFSNPS
+445 IDFSNPTD
-452 EPRFFDPFAGLRDKE
+452 PRFFDPFAGLRDKE
-467 HRIVNQDG
+467 HRIVNLDG

-484 SYATLNQFAIEYAGR
+484 SYATLNQLAVEYSGR

-507 NVGVRAPF
+507 SVGIRAPF

-520 NQNCYSQSKS
+520 NQNCYSQSKT
-530 SSVVCTTEKEIANT
+530 SSVACTTETAVKQPDGTYKLGTRTQSYIA
-544 NGTVSFAGRNSSS
+544 
-557 GRPIEYIKPYSRE
+557 PYSRE
-570 VKFDDI
+570 VEFDDI

-586 SGNQWVYGS
+586 SGAHSVYGS

-602 PRTDNLYTVFFDA
+602 PRTDNLYTVFFDTD
-615 NGDITSPI
+615 GDITSPI

-638 QTGVLMASANVWYT
+638 QTGTLIASANLWYT
-652 KFDNR
+652 QFQNR

-682 DSQIGWSPIEGL
+682 DSQVGWSPIEGL

-729 DWTFGGRIQY
+729 DWTFGGRVQY

-758 TDENDLYTEAY
+758 TDVNDLYTEAY

-789 LALRIVNLFDENY
+789 LALRVVNLFDEKY
-802 FGSISGAYNASR
+802 FGSISGATDATKA
-814 NTYAYRG
+814 TYAYRG
-821 APRTMQAT
+821 APRTLQAT
-829 LTYAF
+829 VTYAF

>member
-1 MTIRKQLFWASTAL
+1 MFNRKRLFWATTAL
-15 MSSFF
+15 VGSL
-20 MAETA
+20 AAAGAA
-25 SAQSTGTAA
+25 SAQSTATQS
-34 VEVEQVVVTGRRGPR
+34 VEDVVVTGQRGPR
-49 TIDGAMVAETVGKS
+49 NIDGAIVAETVGKS
-63 RSSIT
+63 RSTVT

-123 PMNDSGNYSLYT
+123 PLNDSGNYSLYS

-145 TASVNT
+145 SASVNS

-166 TINLSSIA
+166 TINMSSIA
-174 PTTEFGG
+174 VPSEFGG
-181 QIKGSLGDDDFRRVF
+181 RIKGSMGDSDFRRVF
-196 ALLNTGEIGPW
+196 AQLNTGEVGPF
-207 GTRAWLAYSDQSY
+207 GTRAWLAYSDQAY
-220 DKFKG
+220 DKYKG
-225 LGDLNKTQY
+225 LGELHKTQY
-234 NFKVY
+234 NFKIF

-264 DLQLKRNADGSASL
+264 DLQLQRNADGSASL
-278 ADGVTWDSDFDTKY
+278 ANGVTWNSDFDTNY
-292 TAPTFRNGEGDY
+292 TAPTYRNGVADVDG
-304 DDNGNRYWGLRQNPS
+304 NGNRFWALRQNPS
-319 DTGNIRAQSRITLR
+319 DTGNIRAQSRFTLR
-333 EGLVFT
+333 DNLIFT

-345 YTLATGGSGQYVM
+345 YTLATGGSGQFVV
-358 AESQD
+358 AESQ
-363 ARVDSRDVS
+363 AAAVNSRDTS
-372 WMALIGSKGAG
+372 WMALVGSKGTG
-383 GVDLNGDGDILDRV
+383 GVDLNGDGDTRDAV

-475 YEIRSRDRL
+475 YELRSRDRL
-484 SYATLNQFAIEYAGR
+484 SYATLNQFAVEYAGR

-507 NVGVRAPF
+507 NVGLRMPY

-530 SSVVCTTEKEIANT
+530 SSVVCTTETAVKQRDGTYKVGTRTQSYIA
-544 NGTVSFAGRNSSS
+544 
-557 GRPIEYIKPYSRE
+557 PYSRD
-570 VKFDDI
+570 VKFDDV
-576 LPNINVSWNF
+576 LPNVNVSWNF
-586 SGNQWVYGS
+586 SGAHSVYGS

-615 NGDITSPI
+615 KGEITSPI
-623 TEPEKTTTYDFGYRY
+623 TAPEKTTTYDLGYRY
-638 QTGVLMASANVWYT
+638 QTGALIASANVWYT
-652 KFDNR
+652 EFKNR

-675 DVDLYGF
+675 DVKLYGF
-682 DSQIGWSPIEGL
+682 DSQVGWSPMEGL

-704 SEIANDYLDGTT
+704 SEIANDYLDGTNL
-716 VIKTGGKS
+716 IKTGGKS

-729 DWTFGGRIQY
+729 DWTFGGRVQY
-739 ETGPLQV
+739 ETGPLQL

-758 TDENDLYTEAY
+758 TDINDLYTEAY

-789 LALRIVNLFDENY
+789 LALRVVNLLDEKY
-802 FGSISGAYNASR
+802 FGSISGATDASKA
-814 NTYAYRG
+814 TYAYRG
-821 APRTMQAT
+821 APRTIQAT
-829 LTYAF
+829 VTYAF

>member
-1 MTIRKQLFWASTAL
+1 VST
-15 MSSFF
+15 
-20 MAETA
+20 
-25 SAQSTGTAA
+25 
-34 VEVEQVVVTGRRGPR
+34 R
-49 TIDGAMVAETVGKS
+49 
-63 RSSIT
+63 
-68 QEFIETQAA
+68 
-77 GQTINEVLN
+77 
-86 LVPGMSFTN
+86 
-95 NDAYGSSGGNIRL
+95 
-108 HGFDGP
+108 
-114 RISQTFDGM
+114 
-123 PMNDSGNYSLYT
+123 
-135 NQQLDSELIG
+135 
-145 TASVNT
+145 
-151 GTTDVDSPTASASGG
+151 
-166 TINLSSIA
+166 
-174 PTTEFGG
+174 
-181 QIKGSLGDDDFRRVF
+181 
-196 ALLNTGEIGPW
+196 
-207 GTRAWLAYSDQSY
+207 
-220 DKFKG
+220 
-225 LGDLNKTQY
+225 
-234 NFKVY
+234 
-239 QPIRDNGDF
+239 
-248 VSLAGH
+248 
-254 WNRNRNNNYA
+254 
-264 DLQLKRNADGSASL
+264 
-278 ADGVTWDSDFDTKY
+278 
-292 TAPTFRNGEGDY
+292 
-304 DDNGNRYWGLRQNPS
+304 
-319 DTGNIRAQSRITLR
+319 
-333 EGLVFT
+333 
-339 FDPSFQ
+339 
-345 YTLATGGSGQYVM
+345 
-358 AESQD
+358 
-363 ARVDSRDVS
+363 
-372 WMALIGSKGAG
+372 
-383 GVDLNGDGDILDRV
+383 
-397 RVHSTNNTHTQRYG
+397 TNNTHTQRYG

>member
-1 MTIRKQLFWASTAL
+1 MTNRKQLFWATTAL
-15 MSSFF
+15 MSGLF
-20 MAETA
+20 MAGAA

-34 VEVEQVVVTGRRGPR
+34 VEIGEVVVTGQRGPR
-49 TIDGAMVAETVGKS
+49 NIDGAIVAETVGKS
-63 RSSIT
+63 RSTVT
-68 QEFIETQAA
+68 QEFIESQAS

-123 PMNDSGNYSLYT
+123 PLNDSGNYSLYS
-135 NQQLDSELIG
+135 NQQLDGELIG

-166 TINLSSIA
+166 TINMSSIGA
-174 PTTEFGG
+174 TPDFGG
-181 QIKGSLGDDDFRRVF
+181 RIKASYGDNDFRRIF
-196 ALLNTGEIGPW
+196 GLLNTGEVGPF

-220 DKFKG
+220 DKYKG
-225 LGDLNKTQY
+225 QGDLGKIQY
-234 NFKVY
+234 NFKVF

-248 VSLAGH
+248 ISLAGH

-264 DLQLKRNADGSASL
+264 DLQLQRNADGSAGL
-278 ADGVTWDSDFDTKY
+278 ANGVTWNSDFDNNY
-292 TAPTFRNGEGDY
+292 TAPTFRKGVADVDG
-304 DDNGNRYWGLRQNPS
+304 NGNRFWSLRQNPS
-319 DTGNIRAQSRITLR
+319 DTGNLRAQSRFTLR
-333 EGLVFT
+333 DNLIFT

-345 YTLATGGSGQYVM
+345 YTLATGGSGQFTLR
-358 AESQD
+358 END
-363 ARVDSRDVS
+363 A
-372 WMALIGSKGAG
+372 ALRGSKTTG
-383 GVDLNGDGDILDRV
+383 GVDLNGDTDILDTV
-397 RVHSTNNTHTQRYG
+397 RVHSTNVTHTQRYG

-432 DDARHRQTGLNSQ
+432 DHARHRQTGLYGQ
-445 IDFSNPS
+445 IDFSNPT
-452 EPRFFDPFAGLRDKE
+452 EPRFFDAFAGLRDEE
-467 HRIVNQDG
+467 HRIVNLDG
-475 YEIRSRDRL
+475 YELRARDRL
-484 SYATLNQFAIEYAGR
+484 SYAILNQFAVEYAGR

-507 NVGVRAPF
+507 NVGIRAPY

-520 NQNCYSQSKS
+520 NQYCYSQYKS
-530 SSVVCTTEKEIANT
+530 SSVVCSTENAVKQADGTYKLGTRSQSYIA
-544 NGTVSFAGRNSSS
+544 
-557 GRPIEYIKPYSRE
+557 PYSRE

-576 LPNINVSWNF
+576 LPNVNVSWNF
-586 SGNQWVYGS
+586 TGAHWVYGS

-602 PRTDNLYTVFFDA
+602 PRTDNLYTVFFDTD
-615 NGDITSPI
+615 GEITSPI
-623 TEPEKTTTYDFGYRY
+623 TQPEKTTTYDFGYRY
-638 QTGVLMASANVWYT
+638 QTGTLIASANVWYT

-682 DSQIGWSPIEGL
+682 DSQIGWSPVEGL

-729 DWTFGGRIQY
+729 DWTFGGRVQY
-739 ETGPLQV
+739 ETGPLQL

-758 TDENDLYTEAY
+758 TDENDMFTEAY

-779 LGYFGYKNSS
+779 LGYFGYKNSN
-789 LALRIVNLFDENY
+789 LALRIVNLLDEKY
-802 FGSISGAYNASR
+802 FGSISGAYNSSR
-814 NTYAYRG
+814 STYAYRG
-821 APRTMQAT
+821 APRTLQAT

>member
-1 MTIRKQLFWASTAL
+1 MTTRKQLFWATTAL
-15 MSSFF
+15 MSGVL
-20 MAETA
+20 MAGAA

-34 VEVEQVVVTGRRGPR
+34 VEIGEVVVTGQRGPR
-49 TIDGAMVAETVGKS
+49 TIDGAIVAEKVGKS
-63 RSSIT
+63 RSTVTS
-68 QEFIETQAA
+68 EFIETQAA

-123 PMNDSGNYSLYT
+123 PLNDSGNYSLYT
-135 NQQLDSELIG
+135 NQQLDSDLIAS
-145 TASVNT
+145 ASVNT

-166 TINLSSIA
+166 TINMSSIN

-181 QIKGSLGDDDFRRVF
+181 RIKGSLGDDNFKRVF
-196 ALLNTGEIGPW
+196 ALLNTGEVGPF
-207 GTRAWLAYSDQSY
+207 GTSAWLAYSDQSY

-225 LGDLNKTQY
+225 QGDLNKTQY
-234 NFKVY
+234 NFKIY

-248 VSLAGH
+248 ISLAGH

-264 DLQLKRNADGSASL
+264 DLQLQRNADGSASL
-278 ADGVTWDSDFDTKY
+278 ANGVTWNSDFDTKY
-292 TAPTFRNGEGDY
+292 TAPTFRNGVADGDS
-304 DDNGNRYWGLRQNPS
+304 NSNRFWALRQNPS
-319 DTGNIRAQSRITLR
+319 DTGNIRAQSRFTLR
-333 EGLVFT
+333 DNLIFT

-345 YTLATGGSGQYVM
+345 YTLATGGSGQFVLS
-358 AESQD
+358 ETD
-363 ARVDSRDVS
+363 RTIR
-372 WMALIGSKGAG
+372 GSKTTG
-383 GVDLNGDGDILDRV
+383 GVDLNGDGDTLDSV

-411 ISSSLIWKLS
+411 ISSSLIWKLTDS
-421 DTQTLRAAYTL
+421 QTLRAAYTL
-432 DDARHRQTGLNSQ
+432 DDARHRQTGLNSL
-445 IDFSNPS
+445 IDFSTPTD
-452 EPRFFDPFAGLRDKE
+452 PRFFDPFAGLRDKQ
-467 HRIVNQDG
+467 HRIVNLDG

-484 SYATLNQFAIEYAGR
+484 SYATLNQLAVEYSGR

-507 NVGVRAPF
+507 SVGIRAPF

-520 NQNCYSQSKS
+520 NQNCYSQYKS
-530 SSVVCTTEKEIANT
+530 SSVVCSTETAVKQSDGTYKLGNRAQSYIA
-544 NGTVSFAGRNSSS
+544 
-557 GRPIEYIKPYSRE
+557 PYSRE

-576 LPNINVSWNF
+576 LPNVNVSWNF
-586 SGNQWVYGS
+586 AGPHSVYGS

-602 PRTDNLYTVFFDA
+602 PRTDNLYTVFFDSK
-615 NGDITSPI
+615 GGITSPI

-638 QTGVLMASANVWYT
+638 QTGTLIASANVWYT

-657 IVSRYDQDLGVS
+657 IVSRYDPDLGVS

-682 DSQIGWSPIEGL
+682 DSQIGWSPVEGL

-704 SEIANDYLDGTT
+704 SEIANDYLDNTT

-758 TDENDLYTEAY
+758 TDINDLYTDAY

-789 LALRIVNLFDENY
+789 LALRVVNLLDEKY
-802 FGSISGAYNASR
+802 FGSISGATDASKS
-814 NTYAYRG
+814 TYAYRG
-821 APRTMQAT
+821 APRTLQAT
-829 LTYAF
+829 VTYAF

>member
-1 MTIRKQLFWASTAL
+1 MTNRKQLFWATTAL
-15 MSSFF
+15 MSGVL
-20 MAETA
+20 MAGAA

-34 VEVEQVVVTGRRGPR
+34 VEIDEVVVTGQRGPR
-49 TIDGAMVAETVGKS
+49 NIDGAIVAETVGKS
-63 RSSIT
+63 RSTVTS
-68 QEFIETQAA
+68 EFIETQAA

-123 PMNDSGNYSLYT
+123 PLNDSGNYSLYT
-135 NQQLDSELIG
+135 NQQLDSDLIAS
-145 TASVNT
+145 ASVNT

-166 TINLSSIA
+166 TINMSSIR

-181 QIKGSLGDDDFRRVF
+181 RIKGSLGDDNFRRVF
-196 ALLNTGEIGPW
+196 ALLNTGEVGPL
-207 GTRAWLAYSDQSY
+207 GTTAWFAYSDQSY

-225 LGDLNKTQY
+225 QGDLNKTQY
-234 NFKVY
+234 NFKVF
-239 QPIRDNGDF
+239 QPLRDNGDF

-264 DLQLKRNADGSASL
+264 DLQLQRNADGSASL
-278 ADGVTWDSDFDTKY
+278 ANGVTWDSDFDNTY
-292 TAPTFRNGEGDY
+292 TAPTYRNGVADVDG
-304 DDNGNRYWGLRQNPS
+304 NSNRYWGLRQNPS
-319 DTGNIRAQSRITLR
+319 DTGNLRAQSRFTLR
-333 EGLVFT
+333 DNLIFT

-345 YTLATGGSGQYVM
+345 YTLATGGSGQFVLS
-358 AESQD
+358 ETDRLIRGSQTT
-363 ARVDSRDVS
+363 
-372 WMALIGSKGAG
+372 G
-383 GVDLNGDGDILDRV
+383 GVDLNGDGDTMDSV
-397 RVHSTNNTHTQRYG
+397 RVHSTSNTHTQRYG

-421 DTQTLRAAYTL
+421 DTQTLRGAYTL
-432 DDARHRQTGLNSQ
+432 DNARHRQTGMYGQ
-445 IDFSNPS
+445 IDFSNPT
-452 EPRFFDPFAGLRDKE
+452 EPRFFDVFAGLHDKE
-467 HRIVNQDG
+467 HRIANLDG
-475 YEIRSRDRL
+475 YELRSRDRL
-484 SYATLNQFAIEYAGR
+484 SYAILNQFAVEYAGR

-530 SSVVCTTEKEIANT
+530 SSVVCSTETAVKQADGTYKLGTRSQSYIA
-544 NGTVSFAGRNSSS
+544 
-557 GRPIEYIKPYSRE
+557 PYSRE
-570 VKFDDI
+570 VEFDDI
-576 LPNINVSWNF
+576 LPNVNVSWNF
-586 SGNQWVYGS
+586 TGAHWVYGS

-602 PRTDNLYTVFFDA
+602 PRTDNLYTVFFDTD
-615 NGDITSPI
+615 GDITSPI

-638 QTGVLMASANVWYT
+638 QTGTLIASANVWYT

-682 DSQIGWSPIEGL
+682 DSQIGWSPVEGL

-704 SEIANDYLDGTT
+704 SEIANDYLNGTT

-729 DWTFGGRIQY
+729 DWTFGGRVQY

-789 LALRIVNLFDENY
+789 LALRVVNLLDEKY
-802 FGSISGAYNASR
+802 FGSISGATNASR
-814 NTYAYRG
+814 STYAYRG
-821 APRTMQAT
+821 APRTLQAT

>member
-1 MTIRKQLFWASTAL
+1 MTIRKQLFWATTAL
-15 MSSFF
+15 VSSFF

-34 VEVEQVVVTGRRGPR
+34 VEVDQVVVTGRRGPR
-49 TIDGAMVAETVGKS
+49 TIDGAIVAETVGKS
-63 RSSIT
+63 RSTVT
-68 QEFIETQAA
+68 QEFIETQAS

-123 PMNDSGNYSLYT
+123 PLNDSGNYSLYS
-135 NQQLDSELIG
+135 NQQLDGELIG

-166 TINLSSIA
+166 TINMSSINPA
-174 PTTEFGG
+174 SDFGG
-181 QIKGSLGDDDFRRVF
+181 RIKASLGDDNYRRVF
-196 ALLNTGEIGPW
+196 AQLDTGEFGPL

-225 LGDLNKTQY
+225 QGDLGKIQY
-234 NFKVY
+234 NFKLF
-239 QPIRDNGDF
+239 QPLRDNGDF

-264 DLQLKRNADGSASL
+264 DMQLQRNADGSASL
-278 ADGVTWDSDFDTKY
+278 ANGVTWNSDFDNKY
-292 TAPTFRNGEGDY
+292 TAPTFRNGVADVDG
-304 DDNGNRYWGLRQNPS
+304 NGNRYWALRQNPS
-319 DTGNIRAQSRITLR
+319 DTGNLRAQSRFTLR
-333 EGLVFT
+333 DNLIFT

-345 YTLATGGSGQYVM
+345 YTLATGGSGQFTLR
-358 AESQD
+358 END
-363 ARVDSRDVS
+363 ATLR
-372 WMALIGSKGAG
+372 GSKTSG
-383 GVDLNGDGDILDRV
+383 GVDLNGDTDILDTV
-397 RVHSTNNTHTQRYG
+397 RVHSTNVTHTQRYG

-421 DTQTLRAAYTL
+421 DTQTLRGAYTL
-432 DDARHRQTGLNSQ
+432 DHARHRQTGLYGQ
-445 IDFSNPS
+445 IDFSNPTD
-452 EPRFFDPFAGLRDKE
+452 PRFFDPFAGLRDE
-467 HRIVNQDG
+467 GHRIVNLDG
-475 YEIRSRDRL
+475 YELRARDRL
-484 SYATLNQFAIEYAGR
+484 SFAILNQFAVEYAGR

-530 SSVVCTTEKEIANT
+530 SSVVCSTENAVKQAD
-544 NGTVSFAGRNSSS
+544 GTYKLGTRTQSYLA
-557 GRPIEYIKPYSRE
+557 PYSRE

-576 LPNINVSWNF
+576 LPNVNVSWNF
-586 SGNQWVYGS
+586 TGAHWVYGS

-615 NGDITSPI
+615 KGDITSPI

-638 QTGVLMASANVWYT
+638 QTGTLIASANVWYT

-682 DSQIGWSPIEGL
+682 DSQIGWSPVEGL

-716 VIKTGGKS
+716 VIKTGGKA

-729 DWTFGGRIQY
+729 DWTFGGRVQY

-758 TDENDLYTEAY
+758 TDENDMYTEAY

-789 LALRIVNLFDENY
+789 LALRVVNLLDEKY
-802 FGSISGAYNASR
+802 FGSISGAYNSTR
-814 NTYAYRG
+814 TTYAYRG
-821 APRTMQAT
+821 APRTLQAT

>member
-1 MTIRKQLFWASTAL
+1 MTNRKQLFWATTAL
-15 MSSFF
+15 MSGVL
-20 MAETA
+20 MAGAA

-34 VEVEQVVVTGRRGPR
+34 VEIGEVVVTGQRGPR
-49 TIDGAMVAETVGKS
+49 SIDGAIVAETVGKS
-63 RSSIT
+63 RSTIT

-123 PMNDSGNYSLYT
+123 PLNDSGNYSLYS

-145 TASVNT
+145 SASVNT

-166 TINLSSIA
+166 TINMSSIN
-174 PTTEFGG
+174 PRTEFGG
-181 QIKGSLGDDDFRRVF
+181 RIKASLGDDDFRRVF
-196 ALLNTGEIGPW
+196 AQLDTGEVGPF

-225 LGDLNKTQY
+225 QGDLNKTQY
-234 NFKVY
+234 NFKIY
-239 QPIRDNGDF
+239 QPLRDNGDF
-248 VSLAGH
+248 VSFAGH

-264 DLQLKRNADGSASL
+264 DLQLQRNADGSASL
-278 ADGVTWDSDFDTKY
+278 ANGVTWNSDFDNTYK
-292 TAPTFRNGEGDY
+292 APTFRNGVADA
-304 DDNGNRYWGLRQNPS
+304 DTNTNRFWALRQNPS
-319 DTGNIRAQSRITLR
+319 DTGNLRAQSRFTLR
-333 EGLVFT
+333 DNLIFT

-345 YTLATGGSGQYVM
+345 YTLATGGSGQFVLS
-358 AESQD
+358 ETD
-363 ARVDSRDVS
+363 RTIR
-372 WMALIGSKGAG
+372 GSKTTG
-383 GVDLNGDGDILDRV
+383 GVDLNGDGDTLDSV

-421 DTQTLRAAYTL
+421 DTQTLRGAYTL
-432 DDARHRQTGLNSQ
+432 DDARHRQTGLNSL
-445 IDFSNPS
+445 INFSNPS

-467 HRIVNQDG
+467 HRIVNLDG

-484 SYATLNQFAIEYAGR
+484 SYATLNQFAVEYAGR
-499 FLEDTLRV
+499 FLDDSLRV

-530 SSVVCTTEKEIANT
+530 SSVVCSTETAVKKPDGTYTLGNRTQSYIA
-544 NGTVSFAGRNSSS
+544 
-557 GRPIEYIKPYSRE
+557 PYSRE

-576 LPNINVSWNF
+576 LPNVNVSWNF
-586 SGNQWVYGS
+586 SGAHSVYGS

-602 PRTDNLYTVFFDA
+602 PRTDNLYTVFFDTD
-615 NGDITSPI
+615 GDITSPI

-638 QTGVLMASANVWYT
+638 QTSTLIASANVWYT

-675 DVDLYGF
+675 NVDLYGF
-682 DSQIGWSPIEGL
+682 DSQVGWSPIEGL
-694 SLYATASYTD
+694 SLYASASYTD
-704 SEIANDYLDGTT
+704 SEIANDYLDGLNL
-716 VIKTGGKS
+716 IKTGGKS

-729 DWTFGGRIQY
+729 DWTFGGRIDY
-739 ETGPLQV
+739 ETGPLQL
-746 GAQVKYTGERWV
+746 GLQAKYTGERWV
-758 TDENDLYTEAY
+758 TDVNDLYTEAY

-779 LGYFGYKNSS
+779 LGYFGYQGSS
-789 LALRIVNLFDENY
+789 LALRVVNLFDEKY
-802 FGSISGAYNASR
+802 FGSISGASDASKA
-814 NTYAYRG
+814 TYAYRG
-821 APRTMQAT
+821 APRTLQAT
-829 LTYAF
+829 VTYAF

>member
-1 MTIRKQLFWASTAL
+1 MTNRKQLFWATTAL
-15 MSSFF
+15 MSGVL
-20 MAETA
+20 MAGAA

-34 VEVEQVVVTGRRGPR
+34 VEIDEVVVTGQRGPR
-49 TIDGAMVAETVGKS
+49 TIDGAIVAEKVGKS
-63 RSSIT
+63 RSTIT

-123 PMNDSGNYSLYT
+123 PLNDSGNYSLYT
-135 NQQLDSELIG
+135 NQQLDSDLIAS
-145 TASVNT
+145 ASVNT

-166 TINLSSIA
+166 TINMSSIN
-174 PTTEFGG
+174 PTSEFGG
-181 QIKGSLGDDDFRRVF
+181 RIAGSLGDDNFRRVF
-196 ALLNTGEIGPW
+196 ALVNTGEVGPF
-207 GTRAWLAYSDQSY
+207 GTSAWFAYSDQSY

-225 LGDLNKTQY
+225 QGDLNKTQY
-234 NFKVY
+234 NFKFF
-239 QPIRDNGDF
+239 QPLRDNGDF

-264 DLQLKRNADGSASL
+264 DLQLKRNPDGSASL
-278 ADGVTWDSDFDTKY
+278 ADGVTWESDFDNNYYK
-292 TAPTFRNGEGDY
+292 APTFRKDVPDLESTSSST
-304 DDNGNRYWGLRQNPS
+304 NRYWALRQNPS
-319 DTGNIRAQSRITLR
+319 DTGNIRAQSRFTLR
-333 EGLVFT
+333 DNLIFT

-345 YTLATGGSGQYVM
+345 YTLATGGSGQFVM
-358 AESQD
+358 AESV
-363 ARVDSRDVS
+363 AGAVDSKDTS
-372 WMALIGSKGAG
+372 WMALAGSTGTG

-421 DTQTLRAAYTL
+421 DSHTLRAAYTL
-432 DDARHRQTGLNSQ
+432 DDARHRQTGLNSL

-452 EPRFFDPFAGLRDKE
+452 EPRFFDAFAGLRDKE
-467 HRIVNQDG
+467 HRIVNRDG

-499 FLEDTLRV
+499 FLEDTLRL

-530 SSVVCTTEKEIANT
+530 SSVVCTTETAVKQPDGTYKVGTRTQSYIA
-544 NGTVSFAGRNSSS
+544 
-557 GRPIEYIKPYSRE
+557 PYSRE
-570 VKFDDI
+570 VEFDDI
-576 LPNINVSWNF
+576 LPNVNVSWNF
-586 SGNQWVYGS
+586 SGAHSVYGS

-602 PRTDNLYTVFFDA
+602 PRTDNLYTVFFDTD
-615 NGDITSPI
+615 GDITSPI

-638 QTGVLMASANVWYT
+638 QTGVLIASANVWYT
-652 KFDNR
+652 QFQNR

-682 DSQIGWSPIEGL
+682 DSQIGWSPVEGL

-729 DWTFGGRIQY
+729 DWTFGGRVQY

-789 LALRIVNLFDENY
+789 LALRVVNLLDEKY
-802 FGSISGAYNASR
+802 FGSISGATNASR
-814 NTYAYRG
+814 STYAYRG
-821 APRTMQAT
+821 APRTLQAT
-829 LTYAF
+829 VTYAF

>member
-1 MTIRKQLFWASTAL
+1 MTIRKQLFWATTAL
-15 MSSFF
+15 VSSFV

-34 VEVEQVVVTGRRGPR
+34 VEVEEVVVTGQRGPR
-49 TIDGAMVAETVGKS
+49 TIDGAIVAETVGKS
-63 RSSIT
+63 RSTVT
-68 QEFIETQAA
+68 QEFIETQAS

-123 PMNDSGNYSLYT
+123 PLNDSGNYSLYS
-135 NQQLDSELIG
+135 NQQLDGELIG

-166 TINLSSIA
+166 TINMSSIGA
-174 PTTEFGG
+174 PVDFGG
-181 QIKGSLGDDDFRRVF
+181 RIKASYGDNDYRRVF
-196 ALLNTGEIGPW
+196 ALLNTGEFGPL

-220 DKFKG
+220 DKYKG
-225 LGDLNKTQY
+225 QGDLNKIQY
-234 NFKVY
+234 NFKVF

-264 DLQLKRNADGSASL
+264 DLQLVRNADGSAGL
-278 ADGVTWDSDFDTKY
+278 ANGVTWDSDFDTKY
-292 TAPTFRNGEGDY
+292 TAPTYRKGVADVDG
-304 DDNGNRYWGLRQNPS
+304 NGNRFWGLRQNPS
-319 DTGNIRAQSRITLR
+319 DTGNIRAQSRFTLR
-333 EGLVFT
+333 EGLIFT

-345 YTLATGGSGQYVM
+345 YTLATGGSGQFVLS
-358 AESQD
+358 ETDRSI
-363 ARVDSRDVS
+363 R
-372 WMALIGSKGAG
+372 GSKTTG
-383 GVDLNGDGDILDRV
+383 GVDLNGDGDTLDSV

-432 DDARHRQTGLNSQ
+432 DNARHRQTGLYGQ
-445 IDFSNPS
+445 IDFSNPT
-452 EPRFFDPFAGLRDKE
+452 EPRFFDAFAGLHDKE
-467 HRIVNQDG
+467 HRIVNLDG
-475 YEIRSRDRL
+475 YELRARDRL
-484 SYATLNQFAIEYAGR
+484 SYAILNQFAVEYAGR

-520 NQNCYSQSKS
+520 NQFCYSQYKS
-530 SSVVCTTEKEIANT
+530 SSVVCSTENAVKQADGTYKLGTRTQSYIA
-544 NGTVSFAGRNSSS
+544 
-557 GRPIEYIKPYSRE
+557 PYERE

-576 LPNINVSWNF
+576 LPNVNVSWNF
-586 SGNQWVYGS
+586 TGAHWVYGS

-602 PRTDNLYTVFFDA
+602 PRTDNLYTVFFDG

-623 TEPEKTTTYDFGYRY
+623 TQPEKTTTYDFGYRY
-638 QTGVLMASANVWYT
+638 QTGTLIASANVWYT

-682 DSQIGWSPIEGL
+682 DSQIGWSPVEGL

-716 VIKTGGKS
+716 VIKTGGKA

-758 TDENDLYTEAY
+758 TDENDMFTEAY

-779 LGYFGYKNSS
+779 LGYFGYKNSN
-789 LALRIVNLFDENY
+789 LALRVVNLLDEKY

-814 NTYAYRG
+814 TTYAYRG
-821 APRTMQAT
+821 APRTLQAT

>member
-1 MTIRKQLFWASTAL
+1 MTNRKQLFWATTAL
-15 MSSFF
+15 MSGVL
-20 MAETA
+20 MAGAA

-34 VEVEQVVVTGRRGPR
+34 VEIGEVVVTGQRGPR
-49 TIDGAMVAETVGKS
+49 NIDGAIVAETVGKS
-63 RSSIT
+63 RSTVTS
-68 QEFIETQAA
+68 EFIETQAA

-123 PMNDSGNYSLYT
+123 PLNDSGNYSLYS

-166 TINLSSIA
+166 TINMSSIT
-174 PTTEFGG
+174 PMTEFGG
-181 QIKGSLGDDDFRRVF
+181 RIKASLGDNDFRRVF
-196 ALLNTGEIGPW
+196 AQVDSGEFGPW

-220 DKFKG
+220 DKYKG
-225 LGDLNKTQY
+225 QGDLNKIQY
-234 NFKVY
+234 NFKVF
-239 QPIRDNGDF
+239 QPLRDNGDF

-264 DLQLKRNADGSASL
+264 DLQLQRNADGSASL
-278 ADGVTWDSDFDTKY
+278 ANGVTWDSDFDNTY
-292 TAPTFRNGEGDY
+292 TAPTYRNGVADVDG
-304 DDNGNRYWGLRQNPS
+304 NSNRYWGLRQNPS
-319 DTGNIRAQSRITLR
+319 DTGNLRAQSRFTLR
-333 EGLVFT
+333 DNLIFT

-345 YTLATGGSGQYVM
+345 YTLATGGSGQFVLS
-358 AESQD
+358 ETDRLIRGSQTT
-363 ARVDSRDVS
+363 
-372 WMALIGSKGAG
+372 G
-383 GVDLNGDGDILDRV
+383 GVDLNGDGDTLDSV
-397 RVHSTNNTHTQRYG
+397 RVHSTSNTHTQRYG

-421 DTQTLRAAYTL
+421 DTQTLRGAYTL
-432 DDARHRQTGLNSQ
+432 DHARHRQTGMYGQ
-445 IDFSNPS
+445 IDFSNPT
-452 EPRFFDPFAGLRDKE
+452 EPRFFDVFAGLHDTD
-467 HRIVNQDG
+467 HRIVNLDG
-475 YEIRSRDRL
+475 YELRSRDRL
-484 SYATLNQFAIEYAGR
+484 SYAILNQFAVEYAGR

-530 SSVVCTTEKEIANT
+530 SSVVCSTETAVKQAD
-544 NGTVSFAGRNSSS
+544 GTYKLGTRSQSYLA
-557 GRPIEYIKPYSRE
+557 PYERE
-570 VKFDDI
+570 VEFDDI
-576 LPNINVSWNF
+576 LPNVNVSWNF
-586 SGNQWVYGS
+586 TGAHWVYGS

-602 PRTDNLYTVFFDA
+602 PRTDNLYTVFFDTD
-615 NGDITSPI
+615 GDITSPI
-623 TEPEKTTTYDFGYRY
+623 TEPEKTTTYDLGYRY
-638 QTGVLMASANVWYT
+638 QTGTLIASANVWYT

-682 DSQIGWSPIEGL
+682 DSQIGWSPVEGL

-729 DWTFGGRIQY
+729 DWTFGGRVQY

-789 LALRIVNLFDENY
+789 LALRVVNLFDEKY
-802 FGSISGAYNASR
+802 FGSISGATNASR
-814 NTYAYRG
+814 STYAYRG
-821 APRTMQAT
+821 APRTLQAT
-829 LTYAF
+829 VTYAF